1 MPYFVY
7 KITSF
12 PIKQL
17 ELLQT
22 FDSFKEASAHAKV
35 LRTELPAD
43 ANLSIKVMFAETPLH
58 AEDMLSQVREPEP
71 RTGEDY

>member
-7 KITSF
+7 KIASF
-12 PIKQL
+12 PIKTL
-17 ELLQT
+17 ELLQS
-22 FDSFKEASAHAKV
+22 FDSFKEASAHAKA

-43 ANLSIKVMFAETPLH
+43 ANLTIKVMFAETPLH

>member
-12 PIKQL
+12 PIRQL

-22 FDSFKEASAHAKV
+22 FDSFKDASVRAKV
-35 LRTELPAD
+35 LRTEMPAD
-43 ANLSIKVMFAETPLH
+43 ANVSIKVMFAETPLH